1 MTGKKICD
9 DRMTVDR
16 IEVLTGVMGLIDV
29 HPFHLDFNIDEHTKQ
44 SSIQTRTLPTHFG
57 SEKLS
62 CCNICSDI
70 DMTYMSS
77 VPGAS

>member
-1 MTGKKICD
+1 MIVGT
-9 DRMTVDR
+9 

-29 HPFHLDFNIDEHTKQ
+29 YPFHLDFDIDENNKQ
-44 SSIQTRTLPTHFG
+44 SSIQTRTLPTHIG
-57 SEKLS
+57 IEKLS
-62 CCNICSDI
+62 CCNIWSDI